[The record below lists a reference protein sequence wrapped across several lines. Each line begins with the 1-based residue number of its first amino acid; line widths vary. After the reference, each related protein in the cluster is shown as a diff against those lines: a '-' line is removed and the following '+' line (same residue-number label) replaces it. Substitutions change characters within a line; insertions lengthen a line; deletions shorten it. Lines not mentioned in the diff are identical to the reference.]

1 MQKEAGDECA
11 ESGRLSLELL
21 RALGG
26 WSSGILSLG
35 LTFTSGFK
43 ISSRSCQ
50 PAQEPPPSHSLSSP
64 SSSLR
69 LPSPSLF
76 PQLPFTPFSSLS
88 REGRG
93 GREGG
98 WHPLCCV
105 AAFILGSGWLGR
117 REGKWVSAGRDRT
130 VARGQG
136 SWSLTPPVRQ

>member
-1 MQKEAGDECA
+1 MQKEA
-11 ESGRLSLELL
+11 LSLELRRTL
-21 RALGG
+21 EG

-43 ISSRSCQ
+43 ISSGSCQ
-50 PAQEPPPSHSLSSP
+50 PAQEPPPSHSLPSR

-69 LPSPSLF
+69 LPPPF

-117 REGKWVSAGRDRT
+117 REGKWVSAGRATGLWLGTGLLVADASRAT
-130 VARGQG
+130 VGG
-136 SWSLTPPVRQ
+136 SRA

>member
-11 ESGRLSLELL
+11 ERGRLSLELL
-21 RALGG
+21 RALEG
-26 WSSGILSLG
+26 WKSGFLSLG

-43 ISSRSCQ
+43 ISSCSCQ
-50 PAQEPPPSHSLSSP
+50 PAPEPPPSHLLPSP

-105 AAFILGSGWLGR
+105 AAFILGSGWGGGRESGSAPAATGLWLGDR
-117 REGKWVSAGRDRT
+117 APGR
-130 VARGQG
+130 
-136 SWSLTPPVRQ
+136 